1 MKKNILFAS
10 LIAGICCF
18 QAFSSETC
26 EKKVYTVFSPLGKL
40 DEYYC
45 NSGTLQ
51 EIRLGDRVLLRDQL
65 LADEDSNGHP
75 TAKKDKYKGSLFIYS
90 SHSYGQPQPFICTEK
105 LYLLD
110 LTGKKPRVFEFG
122 ITNTCNTFHWASW
135 GKGDSAV
142 IAIKD
147 NVKIKYN
154 NGKFTFPD
162 EENYLS
168 GSTSATGSN
177 KAADYVPFA
186 RELPI
191 PATQVAK

>member
-1 MKKNILFAS
+1 
-10 LIAGICCF
+10 
-18 QAFSSETC
+18 
-26 EKKVYTVFSPLGKL
+26 
-40 DEYYC
+40 
-45 NSGTLQ
+45 
-51 EIRLGDRVLLRDQL
+51 
-65 LADEDSNGHP
+65 
-75 TAKKDKYKGSLFIYS
+75 
-90 SHSYGQPQPFICTEK
+90 
-105 LYLLD
+105 LLD

-191 PATQVAK
+191 PATQSAK